1 MVKKESMGVM
11 KDVFASIVRGL
22 IYILAHWVGRGIKNA
37 IFPEDSI
44 LDEARILLTKE
55 RKNKGV
61 ISM

>member
-1 MVKKESMGVM
+1 M